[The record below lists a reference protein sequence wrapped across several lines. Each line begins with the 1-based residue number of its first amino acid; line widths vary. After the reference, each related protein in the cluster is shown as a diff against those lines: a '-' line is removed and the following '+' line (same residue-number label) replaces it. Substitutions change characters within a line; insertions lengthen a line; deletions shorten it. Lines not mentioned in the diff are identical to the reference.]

1 VWVRDRSQNVK
12 RHRRC
17 RSLRPNKASPMRALA
32 IVLGRLGA
40 VRECVVL
47 AANRPSLMRAFMIAL
62 EM

>member
-1 VWVRDRSQNVK
+1 
-12 RHRRC
+12 
-17 RSLRPNKASPMRALA
+17 MRALA

-62 EM
+62 EMYEGQA